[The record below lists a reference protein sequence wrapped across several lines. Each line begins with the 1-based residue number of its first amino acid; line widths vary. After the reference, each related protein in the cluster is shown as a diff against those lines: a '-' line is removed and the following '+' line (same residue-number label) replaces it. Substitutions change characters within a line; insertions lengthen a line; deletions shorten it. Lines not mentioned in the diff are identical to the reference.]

1 MKILDPFMTH
11 IQIKRFFVVLKIIDP
26 PPTWMN
32 LLALAHPYTPPFS
45 Y

>member
-1 MKILDPFMTH
+1 MKNLDPFVTYS
-11 IQIKRFFVVLKIIDP
+11 QIKRFFVVLKIIDP

-32 LLALAHPYTPPFS
+32 LLALALRLAFS